1 MQEFNIKDR
10 SMVTADFRLDFENKI
25 KVIEKVNDIFLVL
38 LEVEKGSTDVDNLY
52 GVDKFGKIIWRIQ
65 SIKEAFGIAQNT
77 PYIALKVI
85 DFEKAQVTSFFGM
98 RFTFCIHNG
107 RMLEKECIG
116 W

>member
-1 MQEFNIKDR
+1 
-10 SMVTADFRLDFENKI
+10 VTPDFRLDFKNKI
-25 KVIEKVNDIFLVL
+25 NTIEKVNDIFLVL

-52 GVDKFGKIIWRIQ
+52 GVDKYGVIIWRIQ
-65 SIKEAFGIAQNT
+65 SIKEALGIAQNT
-77 PYIALKVI
+77 PYISLKVI

-107 RMLEKECIG
+107 QIFEKECIG